1 MVWMVEKLKHTN
13 NSMARS
19 RIGSVR
25 LWLAAFLCWIC
36 LMLVT
41 PTIPLSN
48 KHHLFA
54 DKRNFVGIPN
64 TLNVITNFPFLVVG
78 VVGFVLSLRG
88 FLLNISLP
96 GELFGWVFFYG
107 GMVAVAF
114 GSAYYHLK
122 PEDGRVMWDT
132 LPMIIAYSS
141 LFSSFMVERL
151 GKRVGLSCSFGL
163 LGLVMLTSAY
173 TRTFND
179 LRLCMMFQLIPCVAI
194 PCMNTMLPTKYTHS
208 TYWFCASGAY
218 LLSKLQGSLDHKI
231 YHTNCYFISGHS
243 LEHLCLAAA
252 PVLLTAMLIRR
263 NVKFQRLV
271 GDEEILGNAA
281 RVRKS

>member
-88 FLLNISLP
+88 FLLNIRLSQ
-96 GELFGWVFFYG
+96 LFGWVFFYG

-132 LPMIIAYSS
+132 LPVSITIILPLI
-141 LFSSFMVERL
+141 LFHFYCLYVYGERSGTHVIYIFSFCLSSSF
-151 GKRVGLSCSFGL
+151 
-163 LGLVMLTSAY
+163 TS
-173 TRTFND
+173 
-179 LRLCMMFQLIPCVAI
+179 
-194 PCMNTMLPTKYTHS
+194 
-208 TYWFCASGAY
+208 
-218 LLSKLQGSLDHKI
+218 
-231 YHTNCYFISGHS
+231 
-243 LEHLCLAAA
+243 
-252 PVLLTAMLIRR
+252 TA
-263 NVKFQRLV
+263 K
-271 GDEEILGNAA
+271 D
-281 RVRKS
+281 